1 MRLGQFAVTSAF
13 YPSAVGPRGMGRP
26 MHNFR
31 FSRRSTAG
39 LRRRPALAD
48 LLRLVANMKL
58 LLVISIGSK
67 EVWLLSVPDEHQM
80 EFFAQ

>member
-1 MRLGQFAVTSAF
+1 MR
-13 YPSAVGPRGMGRP
+13 
-26 MHNFR
+26 NFR
-31 FSRRSTAG
+31 FSTAG

-67 EVWLLSVPDEHQM
+67 EVWLLSVPDEHQTRPPCPASF
-80 EFFAQ
+80 EPLGCGQLSPAAVL